1 MNKYSLRAL
10 RVNAGLTIKEASKKL
25 GISSVTLRSYE
36 KYITVPNIN
45 VITKMLEIYNVTIDE
60 MNFCPNKSEQLN
72 KHDIKI

>member
-10 RVNAGLTIKEASKKL
+10 RVNAGLTIKEASKQL